1 MIVSPVLSRA
11 LLGTVA
17 AAAGFGL
24 AACGSI
30 TPTAQTSSG
39 GGSPAAAPASSPS
52 GPGAGAVPAA
62 ATAPVC
68 AGTSRITALT
78 IRRVSSL
85 PGNHLHFGFPAV
97 TRLDDPAK
105 ARAVAAKLCSL
116 PALPRVMI
124 NCPADFGVTYRLR
137 FAAAGRSYQPVVAA
151 PGGCHKLAGL
161 DGARQAVPAF
171 WVTLGTAMGLAHP
184 GNQAFAGMPPS

>member
-11 LLGTVA
+11 LLGTVVT
-17 AAAGFGL
+17 AAGFGL
-24 AACGSI
+24 AACGSV
-30 TPTAQTSSG
+30 TPAAQSSSG
-39 GGSPAAAPASSPS
+39 GGSPAAASSPS
-52 GPGAGAVPAA
+52 GPRAGAIPVA

-68 AGTSRITALT
+68 ASTSRITALT
-78 IRRVSSL
+78 VRRLSSL

-116 PALPRVMI
+116 PALPRVAV
-124 NCPADFGVTYRLR
+124 NCPADFGVSYRLE
-137 FAAAGRSYQPVVAA
+137 FTAGDRSYQPVIAA
-151 PGGCHKLAGL
+151 PGGCRKLAGL

-184 GNQAFAGMPPS
+184 GDQAFAGMPPS

>member
-17 AAAGFGL
+17 AAVGFGL
-24 AACGSI
+24 AACGSV
-30 TPTAQTSSG
+30 TPSARSAP
-39 GGSPAAAPASSPS
+39 PAGSPS
-52 GPGAGAVPAA
+52 GPGAGVIPAA
-62 ATAPVC
+62 AAAPVC
-68 AGTSRITALT
+68 ADTSRITALT

-97 TRLDDPAK
+97 TRLDNPAK
-105 ARAVAAKLCSL
+105 AQAVAARLCSL
-116 PALPRVMI
+116 PAQPRVMI
-124 NCPADFGVTYRLR
+124 SCPADFGVTYRLS
-137 FAAAGRSYQPVVAA
+137 FAAGGRSFQPVIAA
-151 PGGCHKLAGL
+151 AGGCHKLAGL

-184 GNQAFAGMPPS
+184 GNQAFAGVPPS

>member
-1 MIVSPVLSRA
+1 MIVSPVLGRA

-24 AACGSI
+24 AACGSV
-30 TPTAQTSSG
+30 TPSAR
-39 GGSPAAAPASSPS
+39 AAAPAGSPK
-52 GPGAGAVPAA
+52 GPGAGAVPAVA
-62 ATAPVC
+62 AAPVC
-68 AGTSRITALT
+68 ADTSRITALT

-97 TRLDDPAK
+97 TRLDNPAK
-105 ARAVAAKLCSL
+105 ARTVAARLCSL
-116 PALPRVMI
+116 PGLPRVMV

-137 FAAAGRSYQPVVAA
+137 FAADGRSYQPVTAA

-161 DGARQAVPAF
+161 DGARQALPAF
-171 WVTLGTAMGLAHP
+171 WASLGAAMGLAHP
-184 GNQAFAGMPPS
+184 GIRVFAGLPPS